1 MWIPCLATIAVV
13 TVVHATH
20 AGVTERASSPDENLN
35 RFVIYDG
42 TLAISRPDKSW
53 KFEID
58 AGEPAVLASTSS
70 PDDAADVDIQVQQV
84 PGATLAQV
92 KLRQSS
98 PAEAQSSEIA
108 TIDFYG
114 IRSVSEDKV
123 RQSLGLV
130 VGDSVPDDT
139 EPILERLR
147 RIPGVE
153 QATLDSICC
162 VDGKR
167 SLFIGIEETGAE
179 RPELRAR
186 PEEDLRLPPEFAR
199 IYHEEQ
205 ARGEAAAQEGRA
217 GDDWSQGHSLSEDP
231 DVRALQLKFVELS
244 GKHLQTLRRVLA
256 LSRHDEDR
264 RVAAAAIAYAAD
276 KKAIL
281 PDLVQ
286 AARDPDEDV
295 RNNAMR
301 AIAVMVA
308 YAQDH
313 PELGIEID
321 YTPFVEMLTSPIW
334 SDRNK
339 ALAIIRPLASGGDQA
354 LLRTLRE
361 EAFDSLLEMARWQ
374 SPGHAS
380 WAFFVLGHVL
390 GLNEDDIHER
400 WTDENRTAWLD
411 EIGQTEATGGDDDR

>member
-1 MWIPCLATIAVV
+1 MATETGQQTLHYRLIEKIGEGGMGALGLLAFLLVMVCA
-13 TVVHATH
+13 
-20 AGVTERASSPDENLN
+20 
-35 RFVIYDG
+35 
-42 TLAISRPDKSW
+42 
-53 KFEID
+53 
-58 AGEPAVLASTSS
+58 PA
-70 PDDAADVDIQVQQV
+70 
-84 PGATLAQV
+84 
-92 KLRQSS
+92 R
-98 PAEAQSSEIA
+98 AQSREMAI
-108 TIDFYG
+108 IDFYG

-123 RQSLGLV
+123 RQSLGIV
-130 VGDSVPDDT
+130 VGDTLPDDA

-147 RIPGVE
+147 RVPGVE
-153 QATLDSICC
+153 EATLNPVCC
-162 VDGKR
+162 VDGKWI
-167 SLFIGIEETGAE
+167 LFIGIEETGAG

-186 PEEDLRLPPEFAR
+186 PEEDLTLPPEFAR

-205 ARGEAAAQEGRA
+205 ARVEASTQEGNA
-217 GDDWSQGHSLSEDP
+217 GDDWSQGHSLSEDA
-231 DVRALQLKFVELS
+231 DARALQLRFVELS

-256 LSRHDEDR
+256 RSRHDEDR
-264 RVAAAAIAYAAD
+264 RIAAAAIAYAAD

-301 AIAVMVA
+301 AIAVVAA

-321 YTPFVEMLTSPIW
+321 YTPFVEMLNSPIW

-339 ALAIIRPLASGGDQA
+339 AIAVIQSLASGGDPV

-361 EAFDSLLEMARWQ
+361 EAFESLLEMARWQ
-374 SPGHAS
+374 SPGHAL
-380 WAFFVLGHVL
+380 WAFFTLGHVL
-390 GLNEDDIHER
+390 GLKEDDILKR

-411 EIGQTEATGGDDDR
+411 EVGKAKGAGSDDDR

>member
-1 MWIPCLATIAVV
+1 MNGYRTLGLVAILSVV
-13 TVVHATH
+13 VCAP
-20 AGVTERASSPDENLN
+20 ARDQ
-35 RFVIYDG
+35 
-42 TLAISRPDKSW
+42 SR
-53 KFEID
+53 
-58 AGEPAVLASTSS
+58 
-70 PDDAADVDIQVQQV
+70 
-84 PGATLAQV
+84 
-92 KLRQSS
+92 
-98 PAEAQSSEIA
+98 EIA
-108 TIDFYG
+108 IIDFYG
-114 IRSVSEDKV
+114 IRSVSEDEV

-130 VGDSVPDDT
+130 VGDSVPDDP

-153 QATLDSICC
+153 QATLNPICC
-162 VDGKR
+162 IDGKPI
-167 SLFIGIEETGAE
+167 LFIGIEETGAW

-186 PEEDLRLPPEFAR
+186 PEEDLTLPPEFAR

-205 ARGEAAAQEGRA
+205 ARGEAAAQAGRA

-231 DVRALQLKFVELS
+231 DVRALQLRFVELS
-244 GKHLQTLRRVLA
+244 GKHLQTLRRVLER
-256 LSRHDEDR
+256 SRHDEDR
-264 RVAAAAIAYAAD
+264 QVAAVAIAYAAD

-295 RNNAMR
+295 RNNAIR
-301 AIAVMVA
+301 AIAVIAA

-321 YTPFVEMLTSPIW
+321 YTPFVEMLNSPTW

-339 ALAIIRPLASGGDQA
+339 ALAVIQTLASGGDPA

-374 SPGHAS
+374 SPGHAP
-380 WAFFVLGHVL
+380 WAFFTLGHVL
-390 GLNEDDIHER
+390 GLNEGDIRER

-411 EIGQTEATGGDDDR
+411 EVGKAKAAGGDDDR